1 MKILKSFMIFAFF
14 QAYESEKT
22 PCPDS
27 HPYAYLYG
35 RYCCQHN
42 REKVSS
48 RDGARCDGSV
58 IAYTSSCC
66 LRNEWSRCSDP
77 PCDNN
82 PSGYLKIIKNFIF
95 YIYLVQK
102 CRQSI
107 YLESDADWAGK
118 YNRVPAEVAGMKKK
132 YNWVYLMVKINIQL
146 TLF

>member
-1 MKILKSFMIFAFF
+1 MKILKSFTIFAFI

-22 PCPDS
+22 LCPDS

-66 LRNEWSRCSDP
+66 LRNEWSRCLDP

-82 PSGYLKIIKNFIF
+82 PSGYFNIILKLYFL
-95 YIYLVQK
+95 YLF
-102 CRQSI
+102 S
-107 YLESDADWAGK
+107 STMS
-118 YNRVPAEVAGMKKK
+118 P
-132 YNWVYLMVKINIQL
+132 VYLP
-146 TLF
+146 